1 MAILHTDIPTRTQV
15 DGLLTARAPESVSL
29 YLPTN
34 PASNGEAERIELQ
47 NLTNEAL
54 EQLRTAGADKD
65 AIAELAEHLADLA
78 EDDEFFRYQARS
90 LAVFA
95 TPAAINTFRLP
106 NHLRAA
112 VEVSDRFHLKPL
124 LRSITFPQ
132 TALVLALAQNSV
144 RLLEVVPEMDPVT
157 IDVPGMP
164 TDIDSA
170 VGRAFTADRS
180 RMRRLQADEGK
191 KVRIRQFARQV
202 DRALRPVLRGDV
214 PLILAATEPLQS
226 IFRSVSGAPELAGIG
241 LTGNPEESSDRE
253 LGSAARDVLD
263 DLHADR
269 LRELH
274 RLFERRTGQGRTI
287 TDISDV
293 ARQATMGAVDTVFVD
308 IDNTVPGFI
317 DDAGAVRFEDTD
329 DAVAY
334 GVVDEIARRV
344 WLTGGQVLALRRE
357 DIPGS
362 GETAAILRYTTMRS

>member
-15 DGLLTARAPESVSL
+15 DALLTARAPESVSL

-34 PASNGEAERIELQ
+34 PASTGEAERIGLQ
-47 NLTNEAL
+47 NLTSQAL
-54 EQLRTAGADKD
+54 EQLREAGADKD
-65 AIAELAEHLADLA
+65 DVAELAEHLADLV

-95 TPAAINTFRLP
+95 TPASINTFRLP
-106 NHLRAA
+106 NHLREV

-144 RLLEVVPEMDPVT
+144 RLLEIVPDMDPVN

-164 TDIDSA
+164 KDVDSA
-170 VGRAFTADRS
+170 VGRAFPADRS
-180 RMRRLQADEGK
+180 PMRRLQAAEGK

-226 IFRSVSGAPELAGIG
+226 IFRSVSGAPELARVG
-241 LTGNPEESSDRE
+241 LTGNPEESTDRE

-263 DLHADR
+263 DLHVDR
-269 LRELH
+269 LRDLH
-274 RLFERRTGQGRTI
+274 RLFEQRTGQGRTV
-287 TDISDV
+287 TDIADV

-308 IDNTVPGFI
+308 IDHTVPGFI
-317 DDAGAVRFEDTD
+317 DEVGAVRFEGTD

-344 WLTGGQVLALRRE
+344 WLTGGQVLAVRQQ
-357 DIPGS
+357 DIPG
-362 GETAAILRYTTMRS
+362 GGGTAAILRYAP